1 MLQQGTFSNPRGP
14 WASPICDRNLPRK
27 TEIINLFRSHLKCKS
42 TGFLSNI
49 FRSVLCT
56 VGCFGA
62 SGREDIKN
70 SMFFVDARPFRLL
83 VLNLNPC
90 VCFEWREGAWCHES
104 REIPARGFSSSWASS
119 RRQWERWKVHLQL
132 DSDDLPGASAV
143 CLCLQIAEEP
153 SEVGADGQGK
163 RQWTG
168 LALLSWPL
176 QHLQL
181 TPQAR

>member
-1 MLQQGTFSNPRGP
+1 MYSRMLRGTS
-14 WASPICDRNLPRK
+14 
-27 TEIINLFRSHLKCKS
+27 
-42 TGFLSNI
+42 
-49 FRSVLCT
+49 
-56 VGCFGA
+56 
-62 SGREDIKN
+62 REDIKD
-70 SMFFVDARPFRLL
+70 SMFSADAHPFLL
-83 VLNLNPC
+83 GLNPNLC
-90 VCFEWREGAWCHES
+90 VCFEWSEGAWCHGS
-104 REIPARGFSSSWASS
+104 REIPARAISSSWASS

-143 CLCLQIAEEP
+143 CLCLQIAEEH